1 LAVRPFFVTERSIGN
16 PNRFSHNGGRNPGGL
31 TTGRRPEGSHYR
43 VDGTKERLTRDRDND
58 YDPAWQPIR

>member
-16 PNRFSHNGGRNPGGL
+16 
-31 TTGRRPEGSHYR
+31 PEGSHYR